1 MKVIIIGSGSFAQ
14 KHAAILSE
22 IEDVEVV
29 AFCSRTAAHAR
40 AAADALAARTG
51 SEVRSYTELV
61 PALDT
66 EQPDAAVVVVTPDA
80 HGEIELELVRRG
92 VPFLIE
98 KPIGIDRDA
107 PRRIAEAVDSAG
119 LVTSVAF
126 HFRYLDTVATMDA
139 MIRATTPVIANGYWM
154 STLPP
159 PAWWRHGAESGGQF
173 VEQTVHMTDL
183 LRCLLGEAESV
194 YTVTSQRAIRDLHA
208 DADVPDAG
216 AAVIRM
222 KSGMT
227 ATLTNSC
234 VGPASLRVGLEVVT
248 PVALFQFAP
257 SHLTIRR
264 EHETTEKRPGLDPY
278 RAEDAAF
285 IDAVRTGDA
294 SEIRSPYADA
304 LRTHEL
310 TMAIVE
316 SARTD
321 SVVEIP
327 G

>member
-1 MKVIIIGSGSFAQ
+1 MKVIIIGSGFFAQ
-14 KHAAILSE
+14 KHAGILCE

-29 AFCSRTAAHAR
+29 AFCSRTASHAR
-40 AAADALAARTG
+40 AAADGLAARTG
-51 SEVRSYTELV
+51 AEVRSYTELTV
-61 PALDT
+61 ALDT

-80 HGEIELELVRRG
+80 HGEIELELVRRRI
-92 VPFLIE
+92 PFLVE
-98 KPIGIDRDA
+98 KPIGMDRDA
-107 PRRIAEAVDSAG
+107 PRRIAEAVESAG
-119 LVTSVAF
+119 LTSSVAF

-139 MIRATTPVIANGYWM
+139 MVRATTPVIANGYWM

-173 VEQTVHMTDL
+173 IEQTVHMTDL
-183 LRCLLGEAESV
+183 LRCLLGEADSV
-194 YTVTSQRAIRDLHA
+194 FTVTSQQAIRDLHA

-222 KSGMT
+222 KNGMT

-248 PVALFQFAP
+248 PVALLQFAP
-257 SHLTIRR
+257 SQLTIRR
-264 EHETTEKRPGLDPY
+264 EHETIEKRPGLDPY

-285 IDAVRTGDA
+285 VNAVRTGDA

-304 LRTHEL
+304 LKTHEL

-316 SARTD
+316 SAR
-321 SVVEIP
+321 SGSPVQVP